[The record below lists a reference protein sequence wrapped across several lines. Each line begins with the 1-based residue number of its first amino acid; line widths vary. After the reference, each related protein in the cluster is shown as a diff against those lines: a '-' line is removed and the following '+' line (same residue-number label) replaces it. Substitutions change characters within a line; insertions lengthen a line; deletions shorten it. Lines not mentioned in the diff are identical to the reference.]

1 MAGTGG
7 CESRDEEEVEP
18 MHAWLQ
24 SIRMHLEAAELR
36 EVLRQSDERQKQL
49 QAELQEAKAEAA
61 EAAAQKA
68 KVEDLTGKLVT
79 VQAQLATK
87 NLQLQEPS
95 TTGPLLS
102 TQPVTSFQAEKRPSE
117 ALSAPPG
124 LFLKSETCR
133 PAASPTAPILGTV
146 PTSTGSLPRLLGN
159 RGPPPGLPHPAKVV
173 DAPIL
178 QTEPVR
184 IE

>member
-7 CESRDEEEVEP
+7 CDWINRLMMCLMIESTSFRF
-18 MHAWLQ
+18 
-24 SIRMHLEAAELR
+24 
-36 EVLRQSDERQKQL
+36 
-49 QAELQEAKAEAA
+49 QEAKAEAA

-133 PAASPTAPILGTV
+133 QE
-146 PTSTGSLPRLLGN
+146 SLRELELLWYQ
-159 RGPPPGLPHPAKVV
+159 K
-173 DAPIL
+173 
-178 QTEPVR
+178 
-184 IE
+184 IESLNT